1 VSSATLSS
9 SELSQIR
16 GGYDETAI
24 RSYSI
29 NTRCYVDPK
38 FLQIEREQV
47 FHRSWQFLCHEE
59 KLREPGSYMSMSI
72 EGQSI
77 VALRNRSG
85 ELKAY
90 YNVCKHRGHELLFG
104 EGQIKRITCPYHA
117 WTYDLDGQLARA
129 PRSEHLENFDAK
141 EICLDPVQVET
152 FCHLVFVNL
161 DPEAKPLAQQTGD
174 LGNEIMQYAPDL
186 GRLTFA
192 TRLTY
197 RIKANWKSVVDNFLE
212 CYHCPVA
219 HKGFSSMIDM
229 DAYKVKTHGIY
240 SSHMAKAR
248 TGANSAYNIEGA
260 AVTDHAVWFLWPNM
274 TLMRYP
280 GRGNFML
287 WRFYPINEQETYEEF
302 DFFFETAEPSDTEK
316 EALKFIDEV
325 LQPEDIGLV
334 ESVQRG
340 MNTPAF
346 RSGRYMVDLEGS
358 GASEHAV
365 HHFHGLVLAAYGRAS
380 KNSMQTQPS
389 EA

>member
-1 VSSATLSS
+1 MTQAGLSTHEFS
-9 SELSQIR
+9 HIR
-16 GGYDETAI
+16 GKYDETAV
-24 RSYSI
+24 RSHSI
-29 NTRCYVDPK
+29 NTQCYVDPK
-38 FLQIEREQV
+38 FLQIEREQI

-59 KLREPGSYMSMSI
+59 KLRDPGSYVTLSI

-77 VALRNRSG
+77 VGVRNREG

-90 YNVCKHRGHELLFG
+90 YNVCKHRGHELLSG
-104 EGQIKRITCPYHA
+104 EGQTKGITCPYHA
-117 WTYDLDGQLARA
+117 WTYDLDGALVNA
-129 PRSEHLENFDAK
+129 PRSEHLENFNQK
-141 EICLDPVQVET
+141 EICLEPVQIEI

-161 DPEAKPLAQQTGD
+161 DSEASSLTMQSGD
-174 LGNEIMQYAPDL
+174 LATEIMQYAPDL
-186 GRLTFA
+186 ADLTFS

-197 RIKANWKSVVDNFLE
+197 RIKANWKAVVDNFLE

-229 DAYKVKTHGIY
+229 DTYQVKTHGIY

-248 TGANSAYNIEGA
+248 LGENSAYNIA
-260 AVTDHAVWFLWPNM
+260 DATVIDHAVWFLWPNM

-280 GRGNFML
+280 GRGNFMV
-287 WRFYPINEQETYEEF
+287 WRFYPINEHETWEEF
-302 DFFFETAEPSDTEK
+302 DFFFETAEPDETEK

-346 RSGRYMVDLEGS
+346 NSGRYMVDIEGS
-358 GASEHAV
+358 GASEPAV
-365 HHFHGLVLAAYGRAS
+365 HHFHGLILDAYQRAS
-380 KNSMQTQPS
+380 
-389 EA
+389 EASI